1 MRSFVVVVTLLA
13 SVAVAD
19 WPMARRDSRRT
30 AESSDPSELQTPAVA
45 WRRYLGGSLSAD
57 QFLALDVE
65 GDGSV
70 EVVLIAG
77 GKLVAKRPDDTV
89 VWESPPM
96 ALSSIVQVTD
106 LDGDGVRELLVT
118 GEAAFLGAFELR
130 TGALRWRVAAGTF
143 GTSVGAVRVVDL
155 DGDGKDDLYASDVQC
170 GSVNMTR
177 RTMAW
182 NFANGFGPVIDDG
195 SRRLW
200 ELPTNREYYCGA
212 NDVVADLDGDGTV
225 EVVTFAIRRAYVY
238 DGATGAALSSGQMDP
253 GYDLGFSIPYGQVA
267 TELAPFGTRRRAIV
281 AASNNAYDVSINSR
295 SLLVITWDRTQPHAD
310 RLRVAWRVGVASLV
324 TDSHAFGSRLSG
336 DLDGDGTPEVFSTFT
351 ESGQTSLRI
360 YDLLTG
366 ALKARLDGASFAAV
380 LALRPQEAPTLIAST
395 ASGLQ
400 AFRFAGFPTTTFPAP
415 TFTLPSGAVLGL
427 VDRAPRRVASLGL
440 EWATVPVMGM
450 AHRGVVLLRGQEL
463 ESWSVDRTPASVD
476 HLTLPAGL
484 GLTAAASHRGVSGA
498 AEGLLIARSDGY
510 LIALDERLASINFGD
525 ETEIPQPGIR
535 TGGVYSGP
543 RGLGHTPI
551 TARFD
556 GGFDEVVVRDSVGRL
571 LRLDASGANLINPPR
586 DVWSWP
592 GGRLPVALDLDGD
605 AKRDLLVALEGD
617 AVVGRATD
625 LTERF
630 RVPGRA
636 GWGISGPIAPLRR
649 DGGWLF
655 TFPEFNAGTGEGRL
669 VAVNDGGTAWTTTP
683 IIVAGSGQGS
693 PTVDELD
700 GDGEEDVLGMLR
712 AELHLYR
719 GTDGTELGRAAP
731 NYCALPVTVRG
742 RAGPITTVAASS
754 IHAIEGL
761 ALTTP
766 PTATTAP
773 TWSSTIAAT
782 SYTALPATLDCQSG
796 TLLVNTG
803 YQSTGLT
810 VLDVRTGAVRA
821 RPSFAQGRRFDTEGE
836 VTDAGIYAGSLGNVT
851 SLRQLWPG
859 QSGVLVGS
867 TDGFL
872 YAIDACASGAPLLWS
887 MNLRSPV
894 GEPVTGDFDGDGT
907 SEVALTAADGFL
919 YGLGPQRFPAPREVR
934 EVDPAQPAVP
944 EVDESFTPN
953 GLFAEWDPVAG
964 ATGYEWALLTAGGT
978 PVTRHPS
985 VPGNPFIPLPA
996 TVTRAQYGSML
1007 RDGAKYFF
1015 AVRAV
1020 GPMGASSETLSDGV
1034 RYRPMELDAGS
1045 APDAG
1050 QVADAGS
1057 GNADAGTAKTI
1068 TTKPGCGCSG
1078 SGSSTVLIMSFVA
1091 ILGRGWRR
1099 RSRTKAEST

>member
-1 MRSFVVVVTLLA
+1 MRSFVVVVTLLS
-13 SVAVAD
+13 SVAMAD
-19 WPMARRDSRRT
+19 WPMARRDSHRT
-30 AESSDPSELQTPAVA
+30 AESADPLELQTPAVA
-45 WRRYLGGSLSAD
+45 WRKYLGGSLNAD

-89 VWESPPM
+89 VWETPPM
-96 ALSSIVQVTD
+96 ALASIMQVTD
-106 LDGDGVRELLVT
+106 LDADGVRELVVT
-118 GEAAFLGAFELR
+118 GEAAFLGAFDLR
-130 TGALRWRVAAGTF
+130 TGALRWRTAAGTF
-143 GTSVGAVRVVDL
+143 GTSVGAVRIADL
-155 DGDGKDDLYASDVQC
+155 NGDGKDDLYASDVQC
-170 GSVNMTR
+170 GSINQTR

-182 NFANGFGPVIDDG
+182 SFANGFGPVVDDG

-212 NDVVADLDGDGTV
+212 NDVVADLDGDGRV
-225 EVVTFAIRRAYVY
+225 EVVAFAIRRAYVY
-238 DGATGAALSSGQMDP
+238 DGATGMALSSGQTDP
-253 GYDLGFSIPYGQVA
+253 GYDLGFSIPYGQVS
-267 TELAPFGTRRRAIV
+267 TELARYGTNRRAIV
-281 AASNNAYDVSINSR
+281 GASNNSYDVSINSR
-295 SLLVITWDRTQPHAD
+295 SLVVLTWDRSKPEAD
-310 RLRVAWRVGVASLV
+310 RLTVAWRVGVANLV
-324 TDSHAFGSRLSG
+324 TDTHSFGSRLSA

-366 ALKARLDGASFAAV
+366 TLKARFDGGSFAA
-380 LALRPQEAPTLIAST
+380 LLSLRAQEAPTLVLST
-395 ASGLQ
+395 SAGLE

-415 TFTLPSGAVLGL
+415 AFTLPSGTILAM
-427 VDRAPRRVASLGL
+427 VDRTPRRVASLGV

-450 AHRGVVLLRGQEL
+450 AHRGVVVVRGQEL
-463 ESWSVDRTPASVD
+463 ESWSVDGTPARVD
-476 HLTLPAGL
+476 HLTIPSGL
-484 GLTAAASHRGVSGA
+484 GLTAAIGHRGVSGA

-510 LIALDERLASINFGD
+510 LIALDERLVSINFGD
-525 ETEIPQPGIR
+525 ESEIPQPGIR

-543 RGLGHTPI
+543 RGIGHTPI
-551 TARFD
+551 TSRFD

-571 LRLDASGANLINPPR
+571 LRLDASGANLITPPT
-586 DVWSWP
+586 DVWSWS

-617 AVVGRATD
+617 AVVGRAPD

-636 GWGISGPIAPLRR
+636 SWGISGPIAPLRR

-655 TFPEFNAGTGEGRL
+655 AFPEFNAGTGEGRL

-683 IIVAGSGQGS
+683 IIVAGSGQGW
-693 PTVDELD
+693 PTVDDLD
-700 GDGEEDVLGMLR
+700 GDGEEDVLNMQR
-712 AELHLYR
+712 SELHLYS
-719 GTDGTELGRAAP
+719 GTDGTELGRAAA
-731 NYCALPVTVRG
+731 NYCAMPVTVRG
-742 RAGPITTVAASS
+742 RAGAITTAAASS
-754 IHAIEGL
+754 IYAIEGL
-761 ALTTP
+761 AFTSPPAASTP
-766 PTATTAP
+766 AS
-773 TWSSTIAAT
+773 WSSTIAAT
-782 SYTALPATLDCQSG
+782 SYTALPATLDCQTG

-803 YQSTGLT
+803 YQSTLLT

-821 RPSFAQGRRFDTEGE
+821 RPSFAQGRRFETEGE

-872 YAIDACASGAPLLWS
+872 YAIDACAPGAPLLWS

-907 SEVALTAADGFL
+907 HEVALTAADGFL
-919 YGLGPQRFPAPREVR
+919 YGVGPQRFPAPREVR
-934 EVDPAQPAVP
+934 EIDPAQPSVS

-953 GLFAEWDPVAG
+953 GLFAEWDPVPG

-978 PVTRHPS
+978 PVTRHPN

-1034 RYRPMELDAGS
+1034 RYRPMEIDAGTI
-1045 APDAG
+1045 PDAG
-1050 QVADAGS
+1050 QLS
-1057 GNADAGTAKTI
+1057 DAGTGGTDAGTGSII
-1068 TTKPGCGCSG
+1068 TTKKGCGCDG
-1078 SGSSTVLIMSFVA
+1078 VPTLA
-1091 ILGRGWRR
+1091 TLGLMAAWSLSRRARSR
-1099 RSRTKAEST
+1099 RS